1 LIRSAAMSEREQIE
15 AFADDLDNLVGRYCD
30 EFDLTTASAVGV
42 LAFKMHTLMA
52 HAQKQHEDGDD
63 EQEDTA

>member
-1 LIRSAAMSEREQIE
+1 MTEQEQIE
-15 AFADDLDNLVGRYCD
+15 AFGDDLDKLVGRYCD

-52 HAQKQHEDGDD
+52 HAVRRHEDGED
-63 EQEDTA
+63 ED